1 MKVLLSL
8 TACLICLARA
18 ATAQDIVTIG
28 EIHDNPAHHAEQ
40 AARVAAIA
48 PAALVFEMLTPEQA
62 TAITPANRADEA
74 ALRAALGWD
83 DTGWPDF
90 SMYYPIFA
98 AAPQARI
105 FGAAV
110 TREDARTAME
120 QGFDTLIGQAD
131 AARFGLDAPLPPH
144 RQAAREALQMR
155 AHCDALP
162 ETLLPGMV
170 RVQRLRDAML
180 ARAAIAAH
188 DATGGPVVVITG
200 NGHARRDWGVP
211 ALLARAAPK
220 LEVITIGQAEDGLPL
235 PGRFDEVISSPAPAR
250 EDPCKAFN

>member
-1 MKVLLSL
+1 MKALLSL
-8 TACLICLARA
+8 TACLICLARSVV
-18 ATAQDIVTIG
+18 AQDVVIIG
-28 EIHDNPAHHAEQ
+28 EIHDNPAHHAKQ
-40 AARVAAIA
+40 AAHVAAIA

-62 TAITPANRADEA
+62 AAVTPTNRNSEGT
-74 ALRAALGWD
+74 LRAALGWD

-90 SMYYPIFA
+90 SMYFPIFA

-110 TREDARTAME
+110 TREAARMAME
-120 QGFDTLIGQAD
+120 QGFDTLIGQED
-131 AARFGLDAPLPPH
+131 AARFGLDAALPPDQ
-144 RQAAREALQMR
+144 QAAREALQMR

-188 DATGGPVVVITG
+188 DATSGPVVVITG

-211 ALLARAAPK
+211 ALLARAAPG
-220 LEVITIGQAEDGLPL
+220 LDVIAIGQAEEGHPL
-235 PGRFDEVISSPAPAR
+235 PGSFDEVISAPAPAR

>member
-1 MKVLLSL
+1 MKALLSL
-8 TACLICLARA
+8 TACLICLARSVA
-18 ATAQDIVTIG
+18 AQDVVIIG

-62 TAITPANRADEA
+62 AAITPANRAAENT
-74 ALRAALGWD
+74 LRAALGWD

-90 SMYYPIFA
+90 SMYFPIFA

-105 FGAAV
+105 FGAGV
-110 TREDARTAME
+110 TRETARVAME
-120 QGFDTLIGQAD
+120 QGFDTLIGQED
-131 AARFGLDAPLPPH
+131 TARFSLDAPPPPDQ
-144 RQAAREALQMR
+144 QAAREALQMR

-180 ARAAIAAH
+180 VRAAITAH

-211 ALLARAAPK
+211 ALLARAAPG
-220 LEVITIGQAEDGLPL
+220 LDVIAIGQAEDGHPL
-235 PGRFDEVISSPAPAR
+235 PGSFDEVISAPAPAR
-250 EDPCKAFN
+250 DDPCEAFN